1 MLKEKSKLVS
11 DLDEKIVPVCKVE
24 EIEKEIDEAETL
36 KMRVMDALA
45 NISLTTTPSNTSTT
59 YTTTGGSAAQF
70 TENNPSIPTGSLSTP
85 PSTQAIQTTGSPP
98 ASSAPP
104 SPNQTSQHSGT
115 PPTTNAATSKLP
127 KLTLP
132 KFRGEV
138 TQFKPFWDTFES
150 VVHSNPNLS
159 KIAKFNYLVAQ
170 LEGAASRAI
179 AGLPITE
186 DNYQAAVDILM
197 KRFGKPQQ
205 IIASHMDELLK
216 ISVCSSERPSQL
228 RYLYDKI
235 SVNVRGLEALG
246 IKSAQYGSL
255 LIPVI
260 MSKLPPDIRI
270 HVARN
275 TSQDVWEIE
284 PLLDLL
290 QREIEAREMSE
301 RVKTVPPLESKR
313 QPPPHFVP
321 DKSKV
326 LPPTI
331 PPGTSGAYLADSQ
344 TQQFAPT
351 CVYCSG
357 KHFSASYETVTE
369 LNARRTILA
378 RDKRC
383 FMCLRK
389 GHQQDQCQKTCRRCD
404 KRHHQSICPRNA
416 NSSNNNN
423 NNAQNTERP
432 LNSDRSTQER
442 PRDQTINERENTGI
456 TTATTTNRESS
467 KPNCRVLLQTAKAVA
482 TNEDGTRSTVVRL
495 LFDSG
500 SQRSYITENLRA
512 TLHLKSLQTERLN
525 LNTFGEAKYKK
536 QNCDVVKLQVRRS
549 GCEDAIK
556 ISALTFPV
564 ICSPLPGK
572 VSVNYPHLDGLELA
586 DEPFDAEGSIDIL
599 IGCDYYWH
607 FVTGETRR
615 GDEGPIAVNSKLGW
629 LLSGPVKGTLDRSY
643 VTHSNLI
650 IEGHDD
656 LFARNEDDV
665 LTNTLKNFWE
675 TEAIGIKDLTQQ
687 ETKESFKI
695 DVAWSEDRYEVN
707 LPWKE
712 NCLPL
717 SSNNYLLYE
726 SRLRSL
732 HHKLRKDPELL
743 AEYDNII
750 QDQLS
755 KGIIEQ
761 VPNKEKIAAR
771 HHYLPHHAVVR
782 KDRETTKVR
791 IVYDGSA
798 KSGNQ
803 EKSLNDCLETGPNH
817 IPHVFNML
825 ARFRKNP
832 VGITADIEKAFLM
845 VGIQEDHRDFLR
857 FLWLRNPD
865 CVKPEIVQYRFTRLV
880 FGLRPSPAILGA
892 TILHHLQLHK
902 QSDPEIAELLE
913 QSLYVDDLLT
923 GESDEE
929 RGLSV

>member
-1 MLKEKSKLVS
+1 M
-11 DLDEKIVPVCKVE
+11 
-24 EIEKEIDEAETL
+24 
-36 KMRVMDALA
+36 
-45 NISLTTTPSNTSTT
+45 
-59 YTTTGGSAAQF
+59 
-70 TENNPSIPTGSLSTP
+70 
-85 PSTQAIQTTGSPP
+85 
-98 ASSAPP
+98 
-104 SPNQTSQHSGT
+104 
-115 PPTTNAATSKLP
+115 
-127 KLTLP
+127 
-132 KFRGEV
+132 
-138 TQFKPFWDTFES
+138 
-150 VVHSNPNLS
+150 
-159 KIAKFNYLVAQ
+159 
-170 LEGAASRAI
+170 
-179 AGLPITE
+179 
-186 DNYQAAVDILM
+186 
-197 KRFGKPQQ
+197 
-205 IIASHMDELLK
+205 K
-216 ISVCSSERPSQL
+216 ISVCSSERPSQP

-357 KHFSASYETVTE
+357 KHFSASCETVTE

-378 RDKRC
+378 QDKRC

-467 KPNCRVLLQTAKAVA
+467 KPNCRVLLQTAVA

-572 VSVNYPHLDGLELA
+572 VSVNYLHLDGLELA

-687 ETKESFKI
+687 
-695 DVAWSEDRYEVN
+695 RRN
-707 LPWKE
+707 
-712 NCLPL
+712 
-717 SSNNYLLYE
+717 
-726 SRLRSL
+726 
-732 HHKLRKDPELL
+732 
-743 AEYDNII
+743 
-750 QDQLS
+750 LS
-755 KGIIEQ
+755 KSTLHGAKTDTKSIYRG
-761 VPNKEKIAAR
+761 KKIVCR
-771 HHYLPHHAVVR
+771 YPP
-782 KDRETTKVR
+782 TT
-791 IVYDGSA
+791 ICCA
-798 KSGNQ
+798 N
-803 EKSLNDCLETGPNH
+803 
-817 IPHVFNML
+817 
-825 ARFRKNP
+825 
-832 VGITADIEKAFLM
+832 
-845 VGIQEDHRDFLR
+845 RD
-857 FLWLRNPD
+857 
-865 CVKPEIVQYRFTRLV
+865 
-880 FGLRPSPAILGA
+880 
-892 TILHHLQLHK
+892 
-902 QSDPEIAELLE
+902 
-913 QSLYVDDLLT
+913 
-923 GESDEE
+923 
-929 RGLSV
+929 

>member
-1 MLKEKSKLVS
+1 M
-11 DLDEKIVPVCKVE
+11 
-24 EIEKEIDEAETL
+24 
-36 KMRVMDALA
+36 
-45 NISLTTTPSNTSTT
+45 
-59 YTTTGGSAAQF
+59 
-70 TENNPSIPTGSLSTP
+70 
-85 PSTQAIQTTGSPP
+85 
-98 ASSAPP
+98 
-104 SPNQTSQHSGT
+104 
-115 PPTTNAATSKLP
+115 
-127 KLTLP
+127 
-132 KFRGEV
+132 
-138 TQFKPFWDTFES
+138 
-150 VVHSNPNLS
+150 
-159 KIAKFNYLVAQ
+159 
-170 LEGAASRAI
+170 
-179 AGLPITE
+179 
-186 DNYQAAVDILM
+186 
-197 KRFGKPQQ
+197 
-205 IIASHMDELLK
+205 
-216 ISVCSSERPSQL
+216 
-228 RYLYDKI
+228 
-235 SVNVRGLEALG
+235 
-246 IKSAQYGSL
+246 
-255 LIPVI
+255 
-260 MSKLPPDIRI
+260 
-270 HVARN
+270 
-275 TSQDVWEIE
+275 
-284 PLLDLL
+284 
-290 QREIEAREMSE
+290 
-301 RVKTVPPLESKR
+301 
-313 QPPPHFVP
+313 
-321 DKSKV
+321 
-326 LPPTI
+326 
-331 PPGTSGAYLADSQ
+331 
-344 TQQFAPT
+344 
-351 CVYCSG
+351 
-357 KHFSASYETVTE
+357 
-369 LNARRTILA
+369 
-378 RDKRC
+378 
-383 FMCLRK
+383 
-389 GHQQDQCQKTCRRCD
+389 
-404 KRHHQSICPRNA
+404 
-416 NSSNNNN
+416 
-423 NNAQNTERP
+423 
-432 LNSDRSTQER
+432 
-442 PRDQTINERENTGI
+442 
-456 TTATTTNRESS
+456 
-467 KPNCRVLLQTAKAVA
+467 
-482 TNEDGTRSTVVRL
+482 
-495 LFDSG
+495 
-500 SQRSYITENLRA
+500 
-512 TLHLKSLQTERLN
+512 
-525 LNTFGEAKYKK
+525 
-536 QNCDVVKLQVRRS
+536 KLQVRRS

-717 SSNNYLLYE
+717 SSNNYLLCE

-832 VGITADIEKAFLM
+832 VGITADIGKAFLM

-865 CVKPEIVQYRFTRLV
+865 CVKPEIVQYRFTRFV

-913 QSLYVDDLLT
+913 QSLYVDVNGGVRRRKRSLCLQEMQEGYVQWRIQSQKMAIELAKT
-923 GESDEE
+923 TNANYET
-929 RGLSV
+929 